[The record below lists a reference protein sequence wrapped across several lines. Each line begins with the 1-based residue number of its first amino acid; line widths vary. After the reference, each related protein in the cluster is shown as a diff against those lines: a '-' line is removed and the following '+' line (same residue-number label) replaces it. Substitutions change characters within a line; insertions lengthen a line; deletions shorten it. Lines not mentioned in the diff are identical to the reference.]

1 MKVKQKLILLVS
13 TGLLGATMIAGTAM
27 LQHRQAHDQRERQAL
42 IETALRLHVDSDM
55 MHDAIRADVLSAV
68 LAARN
73 QDAAAGRQAQ
83 EELGEHAS
91 RFRNNLEAN
100 AQLPLDPEV
109 AANLAEVRP
118 ALEAYIASATALTR
132 VAIDEPAEVGRALPA
147 FQKAFEDLEGRNK
160 ELSDALQAKVD
171 EARAAM
177 AATEARAQWQMLAA
191 LVLAGLGLVGLSVW
205 LVRYI
210 AGSLSRSIAIA
221 QKVAAGDLSGS
232 IDGANGDEFGELFKA
247 LGRMQDELAARDARE
262 RQVAATN
269 LRLRQAL
276 DSSGAAVMVTD
287 NDGRI
292 VFINRAAARL
302 FTGME
307 PEMRRELPQFSAAS
321 LVGSSFDQFH
331 RDPGHQR
338 GMLARLTGAHT
349 GRIRLGGRTMS
360 LSAYPVSDDAGLR
373 IGYTVE
379 WVDVTQDLA
388 AEAEVEKV
396 IAAAAGGRLTERV
409 VLDGKSGFS
418 LAVSKNLNAL
428 LDASERV
435 VADLRRVL
443 GALAGGKLTEKVTAT
458 YEGEY
463 ARLALDA
470 NQTVDR
476 LVDVAQQ
483 IQLTADLVNS
493 GAMQLSRGN
502 EDLSQR
508 TTEQAAS
515 LEETAASIE
524 EFTSTVRQN
533 ADNAAQANQVAAAT
547 RTLAEKGGDVVG
559 RAVAAMSEIN
569 ASSRRIA
576 DIIGVI
582 DEIAFQ
588 TNLLAL
594 NAAVEAARAG
604 EQGRG
609 FAVVASEVRNLAI
622 RSADSAREIKGLIQD
637 SVGKVDS
644 GTQLVDESGR
654 TLGDIVS
661 SVKRMSDLI
670 AEISAASREQAQG
683 VEEVN
688 RAVTQM
694 DQVTTQNASLVDEAS
709 SSTQALAGQARSLAE
724 LVAFFDLGPAAT
736 RRAASRPAG
745 VAGASDAA
753 AAKPAVPAARPAP
766 AAPPAVPAARTAA
779 KGALPKARVPA
790 PDAMPRPA
798 PPPKAAAGGSDDDWD
813 SF

>member
-1 MKVKQKLILLVS
+1 MKVKHKLVLLVA
-13 TGLLGATMIAGTAM
+13 TGLLGAVFITAAA
-27 LQHRQAHDQRERQAL
+27 LWQNSQAEAQRHAQSLLES
-42 IETALRLHVDSDM
+42 ALRNHVDGDM
-55 MHDAIRADVLSAV
+55 MHDAIRSDVLSAI
-68 LAARN
+68 LAARS
-73 QDAAAGRQAQ
+73 QDAAGVRAAQAD
-83 EELGEHAS
+83 LVEHAA
-91 RFRNNLEAN
+91 RFRATLEEN
-100 AQLPLDPEV
+100 AGLPLDPGI
-109 AANLAEVRP
+109 AARLADLRP
-118 ALEAYIASATALTR
+118 ALDAYIASGVALTR
-132 VAIDEPAEVGRALPA
+132 VAAEDPGSVERALPA
-147 FQKAFEDLEGRNK
+147 FQKAFEDLEARGGA
-160 ELSDALQAKVD
+160 LSDVLAAEVD
-171 EARAAM
+171 AARGQM
-177 AATEARAQWQMLAA
+177 AAIETRAQWKMFAV
-191 LVLAGLGLVGLSVW
+191 LVLASLALVGLSAW
-205 LVRYI
+205 LIRYI
-210 AGSLSRSIAIA
+210 TRSLARSVAIA
-221 QKVAAGDLSGS
+221 RRVAAGDLSGE
-232 IDGANGDEFGELFKA
+232 IEKGDADEFGELLLA
-247 LGRMQDELAARDARE
+247 LARMQEELAARDARD

-287 NDGRI
+287 EEGKI
-292 VFINRAAARL
+292 VFINRAAGKL
-302 FTGME
+302 FAGME
-307 PEMRRELPQFSAAS
+307 AEVRRELPQFSAAG
-321 LVGSSFDQFH
+321 LVGSNFDQFH
-331 RDPGHQR
+331 RNPGQQR
-338 GMLARLTGAHT
+338 GMLGRLTGVHN
-349 GRIRLGGRTMS
+349 GRIRFGGRTMS
-360 LSAYPVSDDAGLR
+360 IAAYPVSGDGAER

-379 WVDVTQDLA
+379 WLDVTQDLA

-409 VLDGKSGFS
+409 TLEGKAGFA
-418 LAVSKNLNAL
+418 LAVSKNVNAL

-443 GALAGGKLTEKVTAT
+443 GALARGKLTEKITAA

-463 ARLALDA
+463 ARLAVDA
-470 NQTVDR
+470 NQTVDK

-524 EFTSTVRQN
+524 QFTSTVRQN

-622 RSADSAREIKGLIQD
+622 RSADSAREIKTLIQD

-644 GTQLVDESGR
+644 GSQLVDESGR

-709 SSTQALAGQARSLAE
+709 SSTQALAGQAKSLAE
-724 LVAFFDLGPAAT
+724 LVAFFDLGPATA
-736 RRAASRPAG
+736 RRGAGPAAVPVARPASPSTRTG
-745 VAGASDAA
+745 AA
-753 AAKPAVPAARPAP
+753 APAPPAAPRPAARN
-766 AAPPAVPAARTAA
+766 
-779 KGALPKARVPA
+779 ALPKARGTA
-790 PDAMPRPA
+790 PDAAPRPR
-798 PPPKAAAGGSDDDWD
+798 PPPPPPRAAAGGGDDDDWD

>member
-1 MKVKQKLILLVS
+1 MKVKQKLILLVA
-13 TGLLGATMIAGTAM
+13 TGLAGAAAIAGVAL
-27 LQHRQAHDQRERQAL
+27 LQNSQAAHQRARQAVV
-42 IETALRLHVDSDM
+42 ETALRQHVDGDM
-55 MHDAIRADVLSAV
+55 MHDAIRADVLSAI
-68 LAARN
+68 LAAKNGDREAGKHA
-73 QDAAAGRQAQ
+73 QDDLIEHAGR
-83 EELGEHAS
+83 
-91 RFRNNLEAN
+91 FRTNVESNSK
-100 AQLPLDPEV
+100 LPLDAKV
-109 AANLAEVRP
+109 AALLAEIRP
-118 ALEAYIASATALTR
+118 SLEAYIASGLALTR
-132 VAIDEPAEVGRALPA
+132 LAIENPASVERGLPA
-147 FQKAFEDLEGRNK
+147 FQKSFEELEATQGA
-160 ELSDALQAKVD
+160 LSDTLGDEVEAAREEAVAIESRSQKVQVGVL
-171 EARAAM
+171 A
-177 AATEARAQWQMLAA
+177 LAA
-191 LVLAGLGLVGLSVW
+191 LLLVVMSVW

-210 AGSLSRSIAIA
+210 SGALARSIAIA
-221 QKVAAGDLSGS
+221 QKVASGDLSGT
-232 IDGANGDEFGELFKA
+232 IEAGGKDEFGDLLVA
-247 LGRMQDELAARDARE
+247 LGRMQAELSARDARD
-262 RQVAATN
+262 RQAFAAN
-269 LRLRQAL
+269 LRIKQAL

-287 NDGRI
+287 PDGKI
-292 VFINRAAARL
+292 AFVNRSAMKV

-307 PEMRRELPQFSAAS
+307 AEVRRELPQFQAGA
-321 LVGSSFDQFH
+321 LVGSNFDQFH
-331 RDPGHQR
+331 RNPAQQR
-338 GMLARLTGAHT
+338 GMLSRLTSVHHGK
-349 GRIRLGGRTMS
+349 IKFGGRTMAI
-360 LSAYPVSDDAGLR
+360 SAYPVSDDAGQR

-379 WVDVTQDLA
+379 WVDCTQELL

-396 IAAAAGGRLTERV
+396 IAAAASGRLAERV
-409 VLDGKSGFS
+409 QLEGKSGFP
-418 LAVSKNLNAL
+418 LAVSRNLNTL

-443 GALAGGKLTEKVTAT
+443 GALAAGKLSEKVTAQ

-463 ARLALDA
+463 ARLAADA
-470 NQTVDR
+470 NQTVDKI
-476 LVDVAQQ
+476 VDVAKQM
-483 IQLTADLVNS
+483 QLTADLVNS

-524 EFTSTVRQN
+524 QFTSTVKQN
-533 ADNAAQANQVAAAT
+533 ADNAAQANQVASAT
-547 RTLAEKGGDVVG
+547 RTLAERGGDVVG

-569 ASSRRIA
+569 TSSRKIA

-609 FAVVASEVRNLAI
+609 FAVVAAEVRNLAI

-637 SVGKVDS
+637 SVSKVDS

-661 SVKRMSDLI
+661 SVKRMTDLI

-724 LVAFFDLGPAAT
+724 LVAFFDLGDGAA
-736 RRAASRPAG
+736 RRA
-745 VAGASDAA
+745 
-753 AAKPAVPAARPAP
+753 PAVARAPAQAAQGGARPMPASPVARSAPAARPRPVAATAP
-766 AAPPAVPAARTAA
+766 ARPEAAVGPAGAAR
-779 KGALPKARVPA
+779 
-790 PDAMPRPA
+790 
-798 PPPKAAAGGSDDDWD
+798 AAAGGSDDDWD